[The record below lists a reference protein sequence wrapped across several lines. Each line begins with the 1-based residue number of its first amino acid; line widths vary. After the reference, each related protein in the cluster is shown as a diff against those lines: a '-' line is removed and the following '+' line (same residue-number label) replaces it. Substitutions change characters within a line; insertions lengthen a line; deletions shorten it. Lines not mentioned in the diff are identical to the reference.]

1 MGPEELAIIMSPQF
15 INATFRAGEDWYHA
29 MVARNQEARRRNSFE
44 AANAELVRVN
54 RQLLDR
60 LRRQNDEWRRHA
72 EGLVQRI
79 EVLTRHVN
87 ARGAFAD
94 RICEALKKTQCELK
108 AMTTL
113 CSEKDA
119 SIAWFQTDLAG
130 VRGSLGATQEAL
142 AHERQSLASALDE
155 AGRTQSALLEV
166 QRDRDRLV
174 SERARLVR
182 DRDQIAGDR
191 DLFRNMLDRMDEAVS
206 ALNESRREA
215 RREAALVTQAVE
227 AAGMTVMYV
236 TAQAMEAWA
245 GQRKPSMLDNLMTS
259 HFRAGGQPMTMREY
273 LWFATLIKEMKSRN
287 ISDRLIVERCP
298 VDGIAESNGIEDF
311 LARDV
316 SISEN
321 KADAP
326 DGRDIYV
333 GWLVVD
339 GVCHPFGAESKRNCM
354 RMMAGFVGEMAA
366 KHAAHEMQYP
376 ELAELS
382 PYWFSGVYITPDIE
396 ILMSSKDIDPD
407 ALDKMFSDAIAAYL
421 TDPNVK
427 ISSYV
432 APARAVV
439 HGADFRG
446 GLFIAIKDDGENYEG
461 HVLTDEAGARVW
473 LADHVANEVGSALG
487 RPGLLIDDARA
498 LMRTDAC
505 PTPVVDVLPLALSF
519 AMKMST
525 MVAGLGAAA

>member
-44 AANAELVRVN
+44 VANAELVRVN

-60 LRRQNDEWRRHA
+60 LRRQNDDWRRHA
-72 EGLVQRI
+72 EGLDQRI
-79 EVLTRHVN
+79 EGLIRQVN

-94 RICEALKKTQCELK
+94 RICEALKKTECELK

-119 SIAWFQTDLAG
+119 SIARFQADLAG

-142 AHERQSLASALDE
+142 AQERLSLTSARDE

-166 QRDRDRLV
+166 QKDRDRLV

-191 DLFRNMLDRMDEAVS
+191 DLFRNMLDSMDEAVS
-206 ALNESRREA
+206 ALNEGRREA

-245 GQRKPSMLDNLMTS
+245 GQGKPSMLDNLMTS
-259 HFRAGGQPMTMREY
+259 HFKAGGQPMTMREY
-273 LWFATLIKEMKSRN
+273 LWFATLIKEMKSRS
-287 ISDRLIVERCP
+287 IPDRLIVERCP
-298 VDGIAESNGIEDF
+298 VDGIAASNGIEDF

-316 SISEN
+316 AISES
-321 KADAP
+321 KADAT

-333 GWLVVD
+333 GWFVVD

-354 RMMAGFVGEMAA
+354 RMMAGFIGEMAA
-366 KHAAHEMQYP
+366 KHAAHEKQYP

-382 PYWFSGVYITPDIE
+382 PHWFSGVYTSPDIE
-396 ILMSSKDIDPD
+396 LLMSNKDIDPD
-407 ALDKMFSDAIAAYL
+407 KIDLFFGQAIQAYL

-427 ISSYV
+427 ISAYV

-446 GLFIAIKDDGENYEG
+446 GLFIAVKDDGENYEG
-461 HVLTDEAGARVW
+461 HVSTDEDGAQAW
-473 LADHVANEVGSALG
+473 LADHIANEVGPALG
-487 RPGLLIDDARA
+487 RPGLSIEEARV
-498 LMRTDAC
+498 LMKTDAC
-505 PTPVVDVLPLALSF
+505 PAPVVDVLPLTVSF

-525 MVAGLGAAA
+525 TVARLGVAA